1 MPGIVVFRRR
11 WSVGSDDLV
20 LPAIFLFLLHTTW

>member
-20 LPAIFLFLLHTTW
+20 VPGAFLFLLHLFW